1 MLHVQYEV
9 SKFPADD
16 WLWAWKRTAT
26 DGIWAPVNQVLFS
39 HTRYASSRPA
49 TSESRFARSVR
60 ELEEPPIVWKHICQ
74 WKDLW
79 LQRLFILYS
88 LSWGLFLQERIHAK
102 AVNAHL
108 CTLLILALKEI
119 FLYWYDEALSIY
131 TWYDA
136 TYEWT
141 YSTLTLFWALWL
153 LWGLARLYQLQPW
166 KDTAWRISGTFVHF
180 WFFKPLHLIN
190 SNPTTASTCRF
201 GSGLTVLW
209 RDHWKFQWKI
219 DHVTEMKEHS
229 TWIPES
235 PLGPRIVI
243 QKCCCNVLKYHRWR
257 CCVGGPEAVHPCVF
271 ARVLRWNCLLAEI
284 FTQDSSTLQLSG
296 QKLDEWAGTPTVS
309 GKLLM
314 DKILQLGWIQK
325 IACNSRHICCRN
337 SAGFCAAVGCCV
349 CLTWILRDEL

>member
-1 MLHVQYEV
+1 M
-9 SKFPADD
+9 
-16 WLWAWKRTAT
+16 
-26 DGIWAPVNQVLFS
+26 
-39 HTRYASSRPA
+39 
-49 TSESRFARSVR
+49 
-60 ELEEPPIVWKHICQ
+60 
-74 WKDLW
+74 
-79 LQRLFILYS
+79 
-88 LSWGLFLQERIHAK
+88 
-102 AVNAHL
+102 
-108 CTLLILALKEI
+108 
-119 FLYWYDEALSIY
+119 Y

-136 TYEWT
+136 KYEWT

-325 IACNSRHICCRN
+325 TPVIQGIFAAENS
-337 SAGFCAAVGCCV
+337 GFCAYVLLAFLEMSCS
-349 CLTWILRDEL
+349 LELPFCQGPYAKLQLESQREPLAPGSPLWSGIGGSHTCQHKTLEHPYVWPWVLVLHVWQRLWPGEAWAHSSRVLFW